1 MHLAHS
7 FSFVLQS
14 KKMKT
19 LLTVAIL
26 LLSCFNLVAQSLSGV
41 ESVEYDPI
49 NNRYLASSDNG
60 PNSAIVAIAPN
71 GGLSYFGTGTDADYG
86 MEVMNGTLF
95 VISNN
100 DIKGYDLVSENEV
113 MSLDIPGVG
122 FLNGMGNNGIDKLWV
137 SDFNGYAIYEIDVNN
152 FNAPTYNMVADQSEL
167 GTTNKPNGIVYDGT
181 NNRILFVNWGSGNPL
196 PPIPIKAMDLTTYNV
211 TTVVANTG
219 VGNIDGI
226 DADGDG
232 SWYISSWTPARIT
245 KYSNDFSTS
254 EIITVPGINSP
265 ADICY
270 SPETDTLAIP
280 GGNQVLFVGF
290 ENTTVGI
297 DEENFEAYQIHY
309 NAGYPIV
316 KFDFSQDQDATLE
329 ILDTGGRLVYTIL
342 EGKQPKGA
350 QTVVLNSIG
359 LYSGAYLCRLTS
371 KELSFTERI
380 VIP

>member
-1 MHLAHS
+1 M
-7 FSFVLQS
+7 
-14 KKMKT
+14 KK
-19 LLTVAIL
+19 LLTVSVLIL
-26 LLSCFNLVAQSLSGV
+26 SGFSLLAQSLSGV

-49 NNRYLASSDNG
+49 NNRYLASSDN
-60 PNSAIVAIAPN
+60 SAIVAIAPN
-71 GGLSYFGTGTDADYG
+71 GGLSYFGTDTDADYG

-113 MSLDIPGVG
+113 MSLDIPGVQ
-122 FLNGMGNNGIDKLWV
+122 FLNGMGNNGVDKLWV
-137 SDFNGYAIYEIDVNN
+137 SDFNGYTIYEIDVTNL
-152 FNAPTYNMVADQSEL
+152 NAPTYNMVADQTDI
-167 GTTNKPNGIVYDGT
+167 GTTNKPNGIVYDGA
-181 NNRILFVNWGSGNPL
+181 NNRILIVGWGPNA
-196 PPIPIKAMDLTTYNV
+196 PIKAMDLTSYAV
-211 TTVVANTG
+211 TNVVANAG